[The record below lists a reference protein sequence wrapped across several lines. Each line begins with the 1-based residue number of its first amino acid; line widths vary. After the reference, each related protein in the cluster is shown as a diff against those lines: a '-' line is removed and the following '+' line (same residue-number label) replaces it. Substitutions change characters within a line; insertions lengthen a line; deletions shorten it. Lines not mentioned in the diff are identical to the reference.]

1 MSVMIVFNLVSIDGY
16 FVDMKGDMSW
26 AHNRATDGEWDDF
39 VASNARGGGVLL
51 FGRIT
56 YDLMASY
63 WPTPVAAKNDPVVA
77 ERMNNLSKVV
87 FSRTMEKA
95 AWSNTRLVKNDP
107 AAEVRKMK
115 REGGADMALMGS
127 GSIVARL
134 ANEGLIDEYQV
145 VVVPFVLGAGRTM
158 FEGVKERKR
167 FILTGTRSFANGNVL
182 LTYKPGA

>member
-1 MSVMIVFNLVSIDGY
+1 MG
-16 FVDMKGDMSW
+16 
-26 AHNRATDGEWDDF
+26 
-39 VASNARGGGVLL
+39 
-51 FGRIT
+51 
-56 YDLMASY
+56 
-63 WPTPVAAKNDPVVA
+63 
-77 ERMNNLSKVV
+77 NNLSKVV